1 MNFDALYTVV
11 ATLMMIIAVGF
22 ICRKVG
28 IINDVSSKNLSR
40 LVLMVGQPAMLIYSM
55 SSAEYN
61 AENLNIAWTM
71 LWLGFVYHGVLAVL
85 GYFLALPYK
94 KNIDEEKISEFS
106 IMFANCAF
114 IGFPIFEALLGPTGL
129 FMASFL
135 VFSFNVL
142 LWTWGLAIFARKRN
156 DIKLSIKKII
166 CNFGTIPCVIGFVL
180 YLLKDPAIGFE
191 LPVFVTK
198 AAGYLTN
205 ICTPVSVL
213 IIGAL
218 IATQSPKRI
227 FCSWKLYYFNAI
239 KLFVLPLLVCLIS
252 KVILILI
259 PIDGLYMYAQFAT
272 AAAALPSAA
281 AVSMMSETHGLDSG
295 YSSVIVGTTSLL
307 SVFSLPIV
315 MMIAE
320 IILKM

>member
-1 MNFDALYTVV
+1 M
-11 ATLMMIIAVGF
+11 
-22 ICRKVG
+22 
-28 IINDVSSKNLSR
+28 INDVSSKNLSK

-61 AENLNIAWTM
+61 AENVNIAWTM
-71 LWLGFVYHGVLAVL
+71 LWLRFVYHGVLAVL
-85 GYFLALPYK
+85 GYFLALPYR

-114 IGFPIFEALLGPTGL
+114 IGFPIFEALLGPAGL

-156 DIKLSIKKII
+156 DIKLNIKKII
-166 CNFGTIPCVIGFVL
+166 FNFGTIPCVIGFAL
-180 YLLKDPAIGFE
+180 YLLKAPAIGFE
-191 LPVFVTK
+191 LPLFITK

-252 KVILILI
+252 KVILILV
-259 PIDGLYMYAQFAT
+259 PVDGLYMYAVFAT

-281 AVSMMSETHGLDSG
+281 AVTMMSETHGLDSG
-295 YSSVIVGTTSLL
+295 YSSVIVGTTSLM
-307 SVFSLPIV
+307 SVLSLPIV

-320 IILKM
+320 AILKM